1 MGLLKN
7 IAKSVLPD
15 EVGDLV
21 DSIDDSIGKVK
32 DAVEGVSKEN
42 VTKTA
47 AAGLG
52 AIAGAVGL
60 GKLIK
65 KDKEDETSE
74 AEKTDSVDADESSD
88 ENPDKSADG
97 KQNHKEP
104 NLPPIRES
112 KFQIYAMLNGK
123 QEGPYNEI
131 QFARLLQYGLADGDT
146 DVWSEGMTTWE
157 KASQVK
163 MLRKFFPPALPSSV
177 VPLVPPTQE

>member
-47 AAGLG
+47 AEGLG

-60 GKLIK
+60 GHLVK

-74 AEKTDSVDADESSD
+74 AEGDDSVDADESSD
-88 ENPDKSADG
+88 ENLDKSANDE
-97 KQNHKEP
+97 QSLTEL
-104 NLPPIRES
+104 NLPPIQES
-112 KFQIYAMLNGK
+112 KFRFYAILDGK

-131 QFARLLQYGLADGDT
+131 QFARLLRYGMADGDT
-146 DVWSEGMTTWE
+146 AVWTEGMTTWE
-157 KASQVK
+157 KASKVE

-177 VPLVPPTQE
+177 VPPVSPTQE

>member
-21 DSIDDSIGKVK
+21 DSIDESIGKVK
-32 DAVEGVSKEN
+32 DAVEGASKEN

-47 AAGLG
+47 AASLG

-60 GKLIK
+60 GKLVK
-65 KDKEDETSE
+65 KDKEDETSV
-74 AEKTDSVDADESSD
+74 AEDTDSVDADESSD
-88 ENPDKSADG
+88 ENSDKSTEG
-97 KQNHKEP
+97 KQSSTGP
-104 NLPPIRES
+104 NLPPMRVS
-112 KFQIYAMLNGK
+112 KVRFYAMLNGK

-131 QFARLLQYGLADGDT
+131 QFARLLQYGMADGDT

-157 KASQVK
+157 KTSQVK

-177 VPLVPPTQE
+177 VPPVPPTQE